1 MVIINGVSYKDYQE
15 ICNAFDIDYKD
26 FLTYKSKNPDIS
38 ELGLL
43 GHFIKYLSYRLDGIY
58 VVNEP
63 IETSFRDFHEFK
75 HILLSE
81 VHEHIPGA
89 DIYLR
94 KGGDNAQD
102 ILLEI
107 IIGDK
112 SMQFYPYDL
121 YKDALPGDRYDEV
134 VADFIKECKE
144 L

>member
-1 MVIINGVSYKDYQE
+1 MHDKFNIYKEDSM
-15 ICNAFDIDYKD
+15 N
-26 FLTYKSKNPDIS
+26 
-38 ELGLL
+38 
-43 GHFIKYLSYRLDGIY
+43 
-58 VVNEP
+58 
-63 IETSFRDFHEFK
+63 ETSFRDFHEFK

-81 VHEHIPGA
+81 IHEHIPNA
-89 DIYLR
+89 DIYIR
-94 KGGDNAQD
+94 KGGDNVQD